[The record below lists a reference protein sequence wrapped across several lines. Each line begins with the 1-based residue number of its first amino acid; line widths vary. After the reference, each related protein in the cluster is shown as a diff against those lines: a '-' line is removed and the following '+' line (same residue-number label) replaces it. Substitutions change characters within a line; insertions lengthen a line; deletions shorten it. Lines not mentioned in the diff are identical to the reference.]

1 MINGGRRFHW
11 TSSHFIFRKL
21 FSGKPLPLN
30 KQLHH
35 DYSITDQQYKQLSIF
50 DISHI
55 FFKLCVINQWNIWKI
70 IVAKSLYT
78 YIKSKLHTSSLRFI
92 YICDLLLHVN
102 IMVVSSP
109 ILLRVAIGQT
119 SNVGSGASE
128 DISLCPSPTIC
139 SFRKFIQLIIKLPL
153 WFTDTMF

>member
-70 IVAKSLYT
+70 IVAKSLY
-78 YIKSKLHTSSLRFI
+78 ISNPSSILPHCA

-109 ILLRVAIGQT
+109 ISLRVAIGQT